1 MIVEIETKYTTCGK
15 LIGIESSKGIL
26 DAWTREE
33 SSPNFDYAFIEDL
46 DFGKFSTL
54 ICLES
59 GDCLGSTNGSRNCGF
74 KELRYCWVDNE
85 MQVALKIM
93 TLIYYLLPV
102 TFVVIVN

>member
-74 KELRYCWVDNE
+74 KELSGLDP
-85 MQVALKIM
+85 KIPVFQPGPDRSG
-93 TLIYYLLPV
+93 LLTGP
-102 TFVVIVN
+102 